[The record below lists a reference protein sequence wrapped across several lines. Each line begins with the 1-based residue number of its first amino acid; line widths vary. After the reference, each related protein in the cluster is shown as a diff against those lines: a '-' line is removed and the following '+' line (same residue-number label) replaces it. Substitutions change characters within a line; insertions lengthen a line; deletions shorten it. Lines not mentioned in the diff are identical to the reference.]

1 MPSLEKTDIDLGYI
15 PLLDC
20 VALIWAH
27 RQGYFQEFGLQVNL
41 VKEASWASLRDRLAF
56 GVLDA
61 AHCLSAMLPAAAI
74 GSDRIGVPLTTPLTL
89 SVNTAFISLSQA
101 LCYELHIEPN
111 EPPYSSAHKVVEAI
125 KAGKN
130 IRFAQVFNHSLH
142 HYCLR
147 EWLARADETLA
158 ANSKLAS
165 LPPSYMVEALSR
177 GMIDGFCAGEPW
189 NSQGEISG
197 VSQIVAT
204 SREIIPPVTDKVLA
218 TTSEWAAQH
227 PHTLRA
233 LTAALIKAQRDI
245 HNTPDFAPIYAALS
259 EYDIIPFVCSEQVH
273 VRKYH
278 AIQQIIRNLNAP
290 ETSPRASDMHWLLSQ
305 IKKWNDNTLD
315 ESRFASVA
323 SACVDVDCYED
334 AVALLGL

>member
-1 MPSLEKTDIDLGYI
+1 MSSLEKTVIDLGYI

-20 VALIWAH
+20 AAAIWAH
-27 RQGYFQEFGLQVNL
+27 RQGYFQQFGLKVNL

-61 AHCLSAMLPAAAI
+61 AHCLSAILPAASI
-74 GSDRIGVPLTTPLTL
+74 GSDKIGVPLTTPLTL

-101 LCYELHIEPN
+101 LCYELNIAQNDSPS
-111 EPPYSSAHKVVEAI
+111 SSAHKVVA
-125 KAGKN
+125 AMRRGKT

-147 EWLARADETLA
+147 EWLALADEKIA
-158 ANSKLAS
+158 AGSKLAT
-165 LPPSYMVEALSR
+165 LPPPYMVEALSR
-177 GMIDGFCAGEPW
+177 NMMDGFCAGEPW

-204 SREIIPPVTDKVLA
+204 SREIIPQVADKVLA

-227 PHTLRA
+227 PQTLRA
-233 LTAALIKAQRDI
+233 LTAALVKAQRDI
-245 HNTPDFAPIYAALS
+245 HNTPDFAPVYAALR
-259 EYDIIPFVCSEQVH
+259 EYNIIPFECSERVH

-278 AIQQIIRNLNAP
+278 AIQQIIRNLNTLEAA
-290 ETSPRASDMHWLLSQ
+290 PRASDMHWLLSQ
-305 IKKWNDNTLD
+305 IKKWNDDTLD

-323 SACVDVDCYED
+323 SDCVDISAYED
-334 AVALLGL
+334 SIRMADF

>member
-1 MPSLEKTDIDLGYI
+1 MLPLEKNEIDLGYL

-61 AHCLSAMLPAAAI
+61 AHCLSAILPAAAI
-74 GSDRIGVPLTTPLTL
+74 GSDKIGVPLTTPLTL

-101 LCYELHIEPN
+101 LCYELHIEPD
-111 EPPYSSAHKVVEAI
+111 EPAYSSAHKVVEAI
-125 KAGKN
+125 RQGRN

-147 EWLARADETLA
+147 EWLARADEKVA
-158 ANSKLAS
+158 ADCKLAS

-197 VSQIVAT
+197 VSQIIAT
-204 SREIIPPVTDKVLA
+204 SREIIPPVADKVLA
-218 TTSEWAAQH
+218 TTSEWAARH
-227 PHTLRA
+227 PNTLCA
-233 LTAALIKAQRDI
+233 LTTALIKAQHDI
-245 HNTPDFAPIYAALS
+245 HHTPDFAPIYTALR
-259 EYDIIPFVCSEQVH
+259 EYDIIPFVCSEQIH

-278 AIQQIIRNLNAP
+278 AIQQIIRNLSTLQ
-290 ETSPRASDMHWLLSQ
+290 TSPRASDMHWLLSQ

-315 ESRFASVA
+315 ESRFASLA
-323 SACVDVDCYED
+323 KTCVDVDCYQS
-334 AVALLGL
+334 AVAAL